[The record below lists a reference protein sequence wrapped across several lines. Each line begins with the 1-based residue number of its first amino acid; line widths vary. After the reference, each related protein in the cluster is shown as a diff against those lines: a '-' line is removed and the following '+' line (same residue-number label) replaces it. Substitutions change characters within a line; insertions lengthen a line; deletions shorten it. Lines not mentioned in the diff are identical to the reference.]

1 MLRKFPPIRPRWR
14 CTDKIANADT
24 CLAGPALTNA
34 SALKSLRM
42 PRTVKMA
49 AKWLGPCAAGQRP
62 GDMPGGQK
70 MNILDL
76 QGAMPGAAG
85 GAMAPH
91 Q

>member
-1 MLRKFPPIRPRWR
+1 LV
-14 CTDKIANADT
+14 
-24 CLAGPALTNA
+24 GPALTDA
-34 SALKSLRM
+34 SALKSLRT

-49 AKWLGPCAAGQRP
+49 AKWLGPGAAGQRP
-62 GDMPGGQK
+62 GDMIMPGGQK